1 MINQELWLGLAINI
15 SLLLALFVVYEVS
28 YSISG
33 KKRLVRDMISGLFI
47 AAICLVIMSMP
58 YRLYPGIVFDT
69 RSIIISVTAFSF
81 GPLPATVTSVVA
93 LIYRIYT
100 GGSGVYSGIA
110 TIITSFS
117 IAMFWRYVIYP
128 RRRRAWLNI
137 YLMSLTV
144 HIVMLADMLL
154 MPADIRFQVIAE
166 IAAPLLLLYPIAG
179 VLLGLLLMHQQQR
192 KRFEQELIESE
203 RSKSVLLSHIPGIAY
218 RCAYDDK
225 WTMEFVSEG
234 CYELTG
240 YKPEDLIEN
249 RLISFDDLIS
259 AEYREILRREWVR
272 VIALKRKFRYEYEI
286 VTAAGEHKWVLELA
300 QAVYNDVNDEQV
312 EALEGIIIDITAN
325 KRAHERIQYMDIHDS
340 FTGLYNRK
348 YYESVKR
355 DLDTQQTCP
364 VGIVLVDINGVR
376 IINDAFGHEE
386 GDVLIRRTAS
396 ILTACCREEDIV
408 SRNGSDDFA
417 VIMPLADEAEVVHLI
432 ERIHVVCADVNQE
445 LYGEESRLS
454 ISAGY
459 GFRLT
464 VEDSMNKAEKD
475 AEESLNKSKLLE
487 QRSHQ
492 NVMLSSIMATMYAKS
507 QETEAHSQRIA
518 RFARLIAG
526 EIGLGQLQ
534 LDELDLLS
542 KLHDVGKVGIDDR
555 ILNKP
560 AGLTPE
566 EWAVMRTHP
575 EIGHRILMVSPELRN
590 IAEYVLNHHERWD
603 GRGYPNGRTGES
615 IPLLSRILS
624 IADAYDAMTEDR
636 IYRPALPREHALK
649 EIEKNAG
656 TQFDPQLAN
665 LFVEYMRRHPEFCQ

>member
-33 KKRLVRDMISGLFI
+33 KNRLVRDMISGLFI

-154 MPADIRFQVIAE
+154 MPADIRFQVISE
-166 IAAPLLLLYPIAG
+166 IAVPVLLLYPVAG

-192 KRFEQELIESE
+192 KRFEQDLIESE
-203 RSKSVLLSHIPGIAY
+203 RSKSVLMSHIPGIAY

-240 YKPEDLIEN
+240 YRPEDLIDN
-249 RLISFDDLIS
+249 KLISFDDLIS

-272 VIALKRKFRYEYEI
+272 VIALKHKFRYEYEI
-286 VTAAGEHKWVLELA
+286 VAAAGEHKWVLELA
-300 QAVYNDVNDEQV
+300 QAVYTDTNDEQV

-665 LFVEYMRRHPEFCQ
+665 LFVEYMRRHPEF

>member
-154 MPADIRFQVIAE
+154 MPADVRFEVITE
-166 IAAPLLLLYPIAG
+166 IAAPVLLLYPIAG

-665 LFVEYMRRHPEFCQ
+665 LFVEYMRRHPEF

>member
-1 MINQELWLGLAINI
+1 MRESSTWI
-15 SLLLALFVVYEVS
+15 F
-28 YSISG
+28 
-33 KKRLVRDMISGLFI
+33 
-47 AAICLVIMSMP
+47 
-58 YRLYPGIVFDT
+58 
-69 RSIIISVTAFSF
+69 
-81 GPLPATVTSVVA
+81 
-93 LIYRIYT
+93 
-100 GGSGVYSGIA
+100 
-110 TIITSFS
+110 TI
-117 IAMFWRYVIYP
+117 
-128 RRRRAWLNI
+128 L
-137 YLMSLTV
+137 
-144 HIVMLADMLL
+144 
-154 MPADIRFQVIAE
+154 
-166 IAAPLLLLYPIAG
+166 
-179 VLLGLLLMHQQQR
+179 
-192 KRFEQELIESE
+192 
-203 RSKSVLLSHIPGIAY
+203 
-218 RCAYDDK
+218 
-225 WTMEFVSEG
+225 
-234 CYELTG
+234 
-240 YKPEDLIEN
+240 
-249 RLISFDDLIS
+249 
-259 AEYREILRREWVR
+259 
-272 VIALKRKFRYEYEI
+272 
-286 VTAAGEHKWVLELA
+286 
-300 QAVYNDVNDEQV
+300 
-312 EALEGIIIDITAN
+312 
-325 KRAHERIQYMDIHDS
+325 
-340 FTGLYNRK
+340 FTGFYKSKVLRVSKTGSRYSTNL
-348 YYESVKR
+348 S
-355 DLDTQQTCP
+355 

-417 VIMPLADEAEVVHLI
+417 IIMPMADEAEVVRLI
-432 ERIHVVCADVNQE
+432 ERIHVVCADVNHE

-507 QETEAHSQRIA
+507 QETEEHSQRIA

-665 LFVEYMRRHPEFCQ
+665 LFVEYMRRHPEFCQYLLNQSNDLNSYGL